1 MSKNLLEELLI
12 QASTLNE
19 VTEKR
24 VNNNQKIVIENT
36 MASAVRNFIQ
46 EAVGEEEINTA
57 VNPQEQGMSPKEAA
71 EAAKL
76 MKEMEKL
83 YSEEEVDAETG
94 EPLASDEEDEEEEE
108 EEEDYSDEDE
118 EEDYSDEDEEDEDY
132 SEEDEDMYGS
142 EYTADEDE
150 EDEDYSEEDEDMYGS
165 EYTADEDEEEVTDMT
180 NAEINDVMEFIENSA
195 EDVVIQVVKHP
206 TYNVKVSGG
215 SKGMSKG
222 MGSSMED
229 EDVELEIDETVL
241 MEMMK
246 GLKAEM
252 RGKNPMKHGRGMKQ
266 EEIKDIYEDEDITL
280 EIELDEMEGMEGLDE
295 MELEPS
301 QMTDP
306 KTGKTYELKAVA
318 ENRRLKNRLN
328 QLIAENK
335 KLKINETKSIA
346 ALKSMIEQ
354 TKQVALV
361 NSNLAYVSR
370 LFTEHSTTKQ
380 EKIAILKEF
389 DSAKT
394 LKESEMTFKILTESL
409 GKRTQKKTLNVN
421 INEAVD
427 FNKQKVVKEEKAYV
441 NDPEQAQILRLMNYK
456 STL

>member
-12 QASTLNE
+12 QAGTLNE
-19 VTEKR
+19 ETEKR
-24 VNNNQKIVIENT
+24 VNNNQKVVIENT

-46 EAVGEEEINTA
+46 EAVGEEGE
-57 VNPQEQGMSPKEAA
+57 ELDSEEGDDS
-71 EAAKL
+71 L

-94 EPLASDEEDEEEEE
+94 EPLASDEEDE
-108 EEEDYSDEDE
+108 DYS
-118 EEDYSDEDEEDEDY
+118 EEDEDY
-132 SEEDEDMYGS
+132 SEEDEDDS
-142 EYTADEDE
+142 EEDYSDDE
-150 EDEDYSEEDEDMYGS
+150 EDYSDDEEDYSDDEEDYSDDEDMYDS
-165 EYTADEDEEEVTDMT
+165 EYTADEDEEEVMDMT
-180 NAEINDVMEFIENSA
+180 NAEINDVMKFIEDSD

-206 TYNVKVSGG
+206 TYDVKVSGS

-241 MEMMK
+241 MEMMED
-246 GLKAEM
+246 LKSEM
-252 RGKNPMKHGRGMKQ
+252 KSIKQ
-266 EEIKDIYEDEDITL
+266 EEIKDLYEDSDVIKDLYEDSDVIKDLYEDEDVTL
-280 EIELDEMEGMEGLDE
+280 EIELDEMGDMEGLDE
-295 MELEPS
+295 MELQPS

-306 KTGKTYELKAVA
+306 KTGKKYELKAVA
-318 ENRRLKNRLN
+318 ENRRLKNQLN

-335 KLKINETKSIA
+335 KLKLNEAKSIA

-441 NDPEQAQILRLMNYK
+441 NDPEQANILRLMNYK

>member
-1 MSKNLLEELLI
+1 
-12 QASTLNE
+12 
-19 VTEKR
+19 
-24 VNNNQKIVIENT
+24 
-36 MASAVRNFIQ
+36 
-46 EAVGEEEINTA
+46 
-57 VNPQEQGMSPKEAA
+57 
-71 EAAKL
+71 
-76 MKEMEKL
+76 
-83 YSEEEVDAETG
+83 
-94 EPLASDEEDEEEEE
+94 
-108 EEEDYSDEDE
+108 
-118 EEDYSDEDEEDEDY
+118 
-132 SEEDEDMYGS
+132 
-142 EYTADEDE
+142 
-150 EDEDYSEEDEDMYGS
+150 
-165 EYTADEDEEEVTDMT
+165 
-180 NAEINDVMEFIENSA
+180 
-195 EDVVIQVVKHP
+195 
-206 TYNVKVSGG
+206 
-215 SKGMSKG
+215 MSKG
-222 MGSSMED
+222 MDSSMED

-246 GLKAEM
+246 DLKSEM
-252 RGKNPMKHGRGMKQ
+252 KSMKQ
-266 EEIKDIYEDEDITL
+266 EEIKDLYEDEYSDEYGDSEEDLTL
-280 EIELDEMEGMEGLDE
+280 EIELDEMEDMEGLDE
-295 MELEPS
+295 MELQPS

-306 KTGKTYELKAVA
+306 KTGKKYELKAVA
-318 ENRRLKNRLN
+318 ENRRLKNQLN

-335 KLKINETKSIA
+335 KLKLNEAKSIA

-456 STL
+456 PTL